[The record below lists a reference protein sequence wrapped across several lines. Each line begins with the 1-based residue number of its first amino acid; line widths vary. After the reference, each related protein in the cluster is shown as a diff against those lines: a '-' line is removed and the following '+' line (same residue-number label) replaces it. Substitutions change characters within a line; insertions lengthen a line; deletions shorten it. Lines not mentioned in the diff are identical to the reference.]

1 MWRALSCTVLAAL
14 VVGPASAQIRVTPIT
29 IQLDALT
36 CRQLLEL
43 DGDRRDRLL
52 IYLNGYFD
60 GGRKTVVWDE
70 RQAAERIDRALA
82 ECKGSPEKSVLRVF
96 ANAWAR

>member
-60 GGRKTVVWDE
+60 GGRKTAAWDE
-70 RQAAERIDRALA
+70 RQAGERIDRALA
-82 ECKGSPEKSVLRVF
+82 ECKASPEKSVLRVF
-96 ANAWAR
+96 ADAWAR

>member
-36 CRQLLEL
+36 CQQLLAL